1 MLGPNEKLIADIQS
15 AELLKKAL
23 DTLTEHQFQE
33 AESLAYKALL
43 TDPQNGY
50 AHMIR
55 LLAAAKVTD
64 PMELPDEILFDPKNE
79 LMKNAVTYGD
89 EQLKNM
95 LVAAKANSVTGKFLE
110 QAQTEERAGNYDKA
124 YDFYKAMG
132 KFHNGQEKA
141 KEMRYKQGEK
151 AYAAGDYEK
160 AVQYF
165 KDAAGIADSHEKLQL
180 AIQAQQV
187 RKAFEKEVGNQHTYI
202 EKRLQALCPA
212 ELKQYRNMEK
222 TVNRGSW
229 CHGVGYLIA
238 AALMLLA
245 SVAMCLDVNAN
256 NSFIYVLFGVCW
268 AFAIH
273 KVFDWDFSFFKSCFI
288 AFLCSAAPF
297 ALRFLSDSLFETE
310 TPAFYIAVLF
320 SGIVFIRGL
329 FRQIEYLRAKSMKKK
344 KVQYKLTVLDPKIN
358 AIRKELAEKYSA
370 KIDKH
375 IAERWARSLTLH

>member
-1 MLGPNEKLIADIQS
+1 MLGPNEKLIADIQA
-15 AELLKKAL
+15 AEALKNAFDKL
-23 DTLTEHQFQE
+23 KEHQYRE
-33 AESLAYKALL
+33 TEELACKVLEI
-43 TDPQNGY
+43 DPENGY
-50 AHMIR
+50 AHMFR

-64 PMELPDEILFDPKNE
+64 PMELPDEILSDPDNE
-79 LMKNAVTYGD
+79 LFNNAFTYCD
-89 EQLKNM
+89 DTLKGF
-95 LVAAKANSVTGKFLE
+95 LIAAKAGSVSGKLLE
-110 QAQTEERAGNYDKA
+110 KAQKEERAGHYDKA
-124 YDFYKAMG
+124 YDLYKTLG
-132 KFHNGQEKA
+132 KHHNGYEKA
-141 KEMRYKQGEK
+141 KEIRYKQGEK
-151 AYAAGDYEK
+151 AYADGDYEK

-165 KDAAGIADSHEKLQL
+165 KDAAGCADSREKIQL
-180 AIQAQQV
+180 ATQAQQA

-202 EKRLQALCPA
+202 EKRLQALYPA

-245 SVAMCLDVNAN
+245 SVAMCFDVNAN
-256 NSFIYVLFGVCW
+256 NSFIYLLFGVCW

-273 KVFDWDFSFFKSCFI
+273 KVFDWDFRFFKSCFVG
-288 AFLCSAAPF
+288 FLCSAAPF
-297 ALRFLSDSLFETE
+297 VLRFLSDSLFETE

-329 FRQIEYLRAKSMKKK
+329 FRQIQYLRAKSMKKK

-358 AIRKELAEKYSA
+358 AIRKELAEKYST
-370 KIDKH
+370 KVDKH